1 MNKKIIFIFLTLS
14 ALVSGCAPLISGAMN
29 ATLDENTI
37 YEKTAN
43 YFNVDR
49 KTIEIFSIKN
59 DVLSTT
65 YRTRY
70 AGRIFNCSIY
80 YGAVDCNQP
89 GGADIS
95 TKPAIEKSPLAASE
109 IIENPVMSP
118 IQAQN
123 KLNQLGF
130 SVGKPDGI
138 FGKKSVEKLK
148 LFQKSKELAV
158 TGKLDAPTI
167 EALR

>member
-1 MNKKIIFIFLTLS
+1 MNKKIIFIFLTFS

-49 KTIEIFSIKN
+49 KIIEIYSIKN

-80 YGAVDCNQP
+80 YGTVDCSQP
-89 GGADIS
+89 GGVGIS
-95 TKPAIEKSPLAASE
+95 TKPAIDKTPLAVSKV
-109 IIENPVMSP
+109 IENPEMSP

-123 KLNQLGF
+123 RLNQLGF

-148 LFQKSKELAV
+148 LFQQSKELAV